1 MLLRVNHPT
10 VPLPHYAE
18 LLPRQ
23 VMDSLYALS
32 EQFRGLRFVH
42 ANSTAAGGGVAEI
55 LQSLVPFMNSLGLPT
70 ERIVVS
76 PEDPEFFQVTKRIHN
91 LLQGSSD
98 PLTQEELAVYF
109 QCLEQVAEDI
119 KRRELEAAVWFF
131 HDPQLLPLAM
141 LLPRREGEL
150 RFWVCHIDLTA
161 PNAETLDALAPLTSY
176 YDGLAFSM
184 TDFVPDDIIGRY
196 PVYITPPSIDPL
208 TDKNTVMPPTEAL
221 SIVAALGID
230 PNRPLV
236 TQVSRFD
243 YWKDPWGVIDA
254 FRQARESVPGLQLA
268 LLGLSQAADDPE
280 ALGVLHSV
288 NEYAGGDPDIHAYF
302 YPEGLPESIDRIVNA
317 FQTASRVVLQK
328 STREGF
334 GLTVT
339 EAMWKGQPVIGGNV
353 GGIRMQIQDGVNGFL
368 VDNPAECGQ
377 RILQLVQDEALRLK
391 LGQEAR
397 ESVRRKFLLPRLA
410 LDYLNAVRD
419 VGAGLAPARPVVPS
433 PSKDAG
439 VRLGRM
445 PAQGNHHFSRNGNHN
460 PFDALE
466 QLYPNGR

>member
-1 MLLRVNHPT
+1 MLLRVNHPEI
-10 VPLPHYAE
+10 PLQQYAG
-18 LLPRQ
+18 LLPQ
-23 VMDSLYALS
+23 HLMESLDRLS
-32 EQFRGLRFVH
+32 DQFRGLRFVH
-42 ANSTAAGGGVAEI
+42 ANSTATGGGVAEI
-55 LQSLVPFMNSLGLPT
+55 LQSLVPFMNTLGLPT

-91 LLQGSSD
+91 LLQGASGGLSK
-98 PLTQEELAVYF
+98 EELAVYF
-109 QCLEQVAEDI
+109 RCMEQVAEDI
-119 KRRELEAAVWFF
+119 KSRELEASVWFF
-131 HDPQLLPLAM
+131 HDPQLLPVAM
-141 LLPRREGEL
+141 LLPKREGEL
-150 RFWVCHIDLTA
+150 RFWVCHIDLTT

-184 TDFVPDDIIGRY
+184 DEFVPDGILGKY

-208 TDKNTVMPPTEAL
+208 TDKNTAMPMQE
-221 SIVAALGID
+221 ALGIVSAMGIESG
-230 PNRPLV
+230 RPLV

-268 LLGLSQAADDPE
+268 MLGLSQAADDPE

-288 NEYAGGDPDIHAYF
+288 TDYAAGDPDIHTYF
-302 YPEGLPESIDRIVNA
+302 YPDGLPESIDRIVNA
-317 FQTASRVVLQK
+317 FQTASQVVLQK

-353 GGIRMQIQDGVNGFL
+353 GGIRTQIEDGVNGFL
-368 VDNPAECGQ
+368 VNSPAECGQ
-377 RILQLVQDEALRLK
+377 RILQLLQDDALRLN
-391 LGQEAR
+391 LGRAAR
-397 ESVRRKFLLPRLA
+397 ESVRQNFLLPRLA

-419 VGAGLAPARPVVPS
+419 VSTVAVGLPTRCSV
-433 PSKDAG
+433 
-439 VRLGRM
+439 
-445 PAQGNHHFSRNGNHN
+445 NGKGN

-466 QLYPNGR
+466 QLYPNGGVPSPLAGND